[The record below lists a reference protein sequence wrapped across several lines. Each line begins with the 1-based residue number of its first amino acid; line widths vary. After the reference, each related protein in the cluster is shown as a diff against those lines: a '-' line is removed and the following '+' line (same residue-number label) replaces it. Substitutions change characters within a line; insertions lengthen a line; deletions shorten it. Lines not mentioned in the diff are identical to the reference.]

1 MYLVSGV
8 MSSGSTFQVL
18 NYFFFFLIFI
28 ILLVWVCVSMF
39 VFTCVYLLIS
49 AHSHKCVSVEVR
61 GRLSGIT
68 LALHHGFL
76 AIRLRLLGLQNKQIT
91 QQTISQ
97 APEVLISLQHY
108 CE

>member
-1 MYLVSGV
+1 M
-8 MSSGSTFQVL
+8 
-18 NYFFFFLIFI
+18 
-28 ILLVWVCVSMF
+28 CVSVF

-91 QQTISQ
+91 QQISQ

>member
-1 MYLVSGV
+1 M
-8 MSSGSTFQVL
+8 
-18 NYFFFFLIFI
+18 
-28 ILLVWVCVSMF
+28 CVSVF

-91 QQTISQ
+91 QQISQ
-97 APEVLISLQHY
+97 APEVLISLQHC
-108 CE
+108 CERYSEEPLL